1 MAPWRHTCCAR
12 STAASGWPVEFRAGS
27 YAEGGFDP
35 GCRRPSGVI
44 LALPGLPFWPRSVAP
59 ILSLVTQDSERPQ
72 GATQPKK
79 RLLRPEIQA
88 LRAIAVATVVVF
100 HYWPDLISGGYI
112 GVDVFFAISGFL
124 ITGHLVREVDRSG
137 HVSLAGFWARRA
149 RRILPAALLVLL
161 FCAVATFLVVPLNLW
176 DQFFTEI
183 QASTLYVENWYLANQ
198 AVDYLG
204 AHNRPSPVQHY
215 WSLSV
220 EEQFYIVWPV
230 LILIAMTIVRKGS
243 ALLRRRS
250 IIVMLALLTGLSLA
264 YSIWDTANDPAAAF
278 FVTPTRVWE
287 FGAGGLLAMLATSSA
302 RPQLRAAV
310 SWLGIAMVLI
320 AAFVYT
326 PETAFPGASAMLP
339 IAGTLAVIWAGSPEL
354 RWAPTGWMSLR
365 PAQWLGDV
373 SYSVYLWHWPLLILT
388 PFLLLRELD
397 TPIKLGLVALTLILA
412 ALSKR
417 FVEDPLRSGPLL
429 ASHRPRRSFAF
440 VLVGTGTV
448 LLATV
453 GALAVLTSR
462 QNSDLAAAKALLG
475 SRAPCL
481 GAASRDPLKPG
492 CLNPNLRLSVV
503 PSPASARL
511 GEGTKTKIELCSNDV
526 SQRDGTLELC
536 VLGVPPERAKLRA
549 ALIGDSH
556 SFKWRTGMS
565 AAALARDWNV
575 TSIGLEGC
583 QFSTAVVPVGSAATA
598 SECKQ
603 WKREVLGWIDR
614 HPQVH
619 TIFISQIAERYSPA
633 SYKAS
638 VSGYREQ
645 WSKLPPSVKQI
656 IVLRDNPRMK
666 ISALDCVERAMA
678 AERPAGPA
686 CARQRSQALDQF
698 PDPAAAA
705 AKSLRRPGVGVV
717 DLTEFYCDRS
727 RCYPVIGGLLVNSD
741 ESHVTPAF
749 NATLAP
755 FLLRAVDSGGWLAR

>member
-1 MAPWRHTCCAR
+1 MI
-12 STAASGWPVEFRAGS
+12 SQ
-27 YAEGGFDP
+27 
-35 GCRRPSGVI
+35 
-44 LALPGLPFWPRSVAP
+44 
-59 ILSLVTQDSERPQ
+59 LVTEDSERPE
-72 GATQPKK
+72 GATQPKR

-161 FCAVATFLVVPLNLW
+161 FCAVATFLIVPLNLW

-183 QASTLYVENWYLANQ
+183 QASTLYVENWNLARE

-204 AHNRPSPVQHY
+204 AENRPSPVQHY

-287 FGAGGLLAMLATSSA
+287 FGAGGLLALFAVSAA

-339 IAGTLAVIWAGSPEL
+339 IAGTLAVIWAGSPAL

-388 PFLLLRELD
+388 PFLILKELG
-397 TPIKLGLVALTLILA
+397 TPIKIALIALTLILA
-412 ALSKR
+412 ALTKR

-429 ASHRPRRSFAF
+429 AAHRPRRSFAY
-440 VLVGTGTV
+440 VLAGTGTV
-448 LLATV
+448 LIATL
-453 GALAVLTSR
+453 GALAVLNAK
-462 QNSDLAAAKALLG
+462 QDSDALAAKRLQSSGA
-475 SRAPCL
+475 RCL
-481 GAASRDPLKPG
+481 GAAARDPLNQP
-492 CLNPNLRLSVV
+492 CINPKLRLAVV
-503 PSPASARL
+503 PTPLQLSRSYASTVKSARCPK
-511 GEGTKTKIELCSNDV
+511 GGTSH
-526 SQRDGTLELC
+526 S
-536 VLGVPPERAKLRA
+536 GVYRSCTFGAPPESASRQV

-556 SFKWRTGMS
+556 ASRWRTAMTKIAEKRNWS
-565 AAALARDWNV
+565 VVSTTLSD
-575 TSIGLEGC
+575 C
-583 QFSTAVVPVGSAATA
+583 QFSTFTYEKKVLKTADCLKWKRAIPRWLAGKPQVDTLFVAQAARPFISRTA
-598 SECKQ
+598 FDTEVAGYQQQ
-603 WKREVLGWIDR
+603 WKL
-614 HPQVH
+614 
-619 TIFISQIAERYSPA
+619 
-633 SYKAS
+633 
-638 VSGYREQ
+638 
-645 WSKLPPSVKQI
+645 LPPTIKQI
-656 IVLRDNPRMK
+656 VVLRDNPGARNQT
-666 ISALDCVERAMA
+666 LDCVERAINDA
-678 AERPAGPA
+678 RPAGAA
-686 CARQRSQALDQF
+686 CAMPRALVLDPF
-698 PDPAAAA
+698 PDAAATA
-705 AKSLRRPGVGVV
+705 ARRLHNPNIGVI
-717 DLTEFYCDRS
+717 DLTPFYCDS
-727 RCYPVIGGLLVNSD
+727 KLCYPVIGGLLVNSD
-741 ESHVTPAF
+741 VNHVTPIF
-749 NATLAP
+749 NGTLAP
-755 FLLRAVDSGGWLAR
+755 YVLRALDRGKWMAR